1 MLDVGGLTGTEE
13 EGLWHLGAG
22 GSSAEGMCGRGHQ
35 GNNAGRFPTSSVWP
49 SVALWTLKAL
59 TPHRA
64 YTPKHT
70 PKNSTLLE
78 AGAVIVQI
86 QGAHRNPFGKYSYPT
101 LRPGT
106 VKDGGGHSFQVGGP
120 WGLDT
125 VCQAQPVPT
134 ACSMHMLPPV
144 PGLPYISGSLAPGSP
159 AAAGHWPVCRNF
171 RPVPS
176 GWACP
181 HL

>member
-1 MLDVGGLTGTEE
+1 MACGGQ
-13 EGLWHLGAG
+13 EGAVQRACV
-22 GSSAEGMCGRGHQ
+22 AEGTRD
-35 GNNAGRFPTSSVWP
+35 NAGRFPTSNCL
-49 SVALWTLKAL
+49 ALSGTVDPEGSHSPQSLYSQ
-59 TPHRA
+59 TH
-64 YTPKHT
+64 

-78 AGAVIVQI
+78 AGVVIVQL
-86 QGAHRNPFGKYSYPT
+86 QGTHRNPFGKCSYPT

-106 VKDGGGHSFQVGGP
+106 VKDGGGYSFQVGGP

-125 VCQAQPVPT
+125 VCQLQPVPM
-134 ACSMHMLPPV
+134 ACSVHVPPPV

-176 GWACP
+176 G
-181 HL
+181 